1 MSSKTF
7 AQVIIGLF
15 SILAV
20 PSVAEAAPISC
31 YTAKQ
36 GYMTCDLQRVRS
48 GLYRV
53 SWPNGATTGIANSSG
68 RWARVAH
75 AYRDGRIYWEGT
87 RYKDIRY
94 ERGRWLCYQADRYGS
109 IDFCLRL

>member
-20 PSVAEAAPISC
+20 PSVAEAGSISC
-31 YTAKQ
+31 YTVKQ
-36 GYMTCDLQRVRS
+36 GYRTCDLKQVS
-48 GLYRV
+48 SNLYRL
-53 SWPNGATTGIANSSG
+53 SWPNGATTGIANTSS
-68 RWARVAH
+68 RWVEVAH
-75 AYRDGRIYWEGT
+75 ADSYGDIYWEGT
-87 RYKDIRY
+87 RYKEIRY
-94 ERGRWLCYQADRYGS
+94 ERGRWLCFKAGRNGG